1 MLRFAP
7 FAIDVQRHVR
17 RRGGETVDLSP
28 RLVDILGHLASP
40 SWSVISKEALLD
52 RFWADV
58 HVTDARSRYARRL
71 RSESVHPIR
80 GSEVSEVVAG
90 HTVANTTLIVIER
103 THHRHFD
110 DRSLVGLDGAGVHRR
125 RRKV

>member
-17 RRGGETVDLSP
+17 MRGGETVDLSP
-28 RLVDILGHLASP
+28 RLVDILGHLASL

-58 HVTDARSRYARRL
+58 HVTDNTLTWSVTQIRKALADEAANPTFIQTVARRGYRFVAPVDASGAPPSPMRSR
-71 RSESVHPIR
+71 H
-80 GSEVSEVVAG
+80 G
-90 HTVANTTLIVIER
+90 
-103 THHRHFD
+103 
-110 DRSLVGLDGAGVHRR
+110 
-125 RRKV
+125 